1 MARDVYVV
9 GSVNLDL
16 VVRAATLP
24 GPGETVTG
32 GTFERHGGGKSANQ
46 AVAAARQGAT
56 VRMVGAVGS
65 DDLGDEAVADLA
77 GEGVDVSAVARV
89 TAPTGVALIA
99 VDEAGENQIAVA
111 SGANNEL
118 TPEAVEAAL
127 AGAEPGGVVLIGL
140 EVPDAPVLAAA
151 RAARAADLHVVL
163 NPAPA
168 PTMPPSA
175 PQFAEVD
182 EERPGR
188 RAGRGGGARRPAV
201 AVPAVDNGGTA
212 DGGDDTSSTQTFQI
226 TVSTHQRCADRAS
239 RFRHRDHRPTTA
251 NRRSRQ
257 RQRHRRRYVA
267 VDLGDVAAKRTSPSR
282 RQSSHLPTRLIVP
295 GADSFSYTITDGN
308 GEFGTAIVSITVI
321 DRVAPKIKSVRIYAG
336 RTTYAEATSMNRTVL
351 PWEKITSIAIA
362 FNESVTVDQAVAYF
376 DRSQRR
382 KCRVDFI

>member
-16 VVRAATLP
+16 VVRTATLP

-89 TAPTGVALIA
+89 SAPTGVALIA

-118 TPEAVEAAL
+118 TPEAVEGAL

-168 PTMPPSA
+168 RALPAELLALGPVLTPNEPEATALSGEADPEAAARALTARTGAPVVVTIGPEGALLADGDALERIPAPKVEAVDTTGAGDAFNGARAAALAGGAELAEAVRTAISA
-175 PQFAEVD
+175 AADSVT
-182 EERPGR
+182 RPG
-188 RAGRGGGARRPAV
+188 ARG
-201 AVPAVDNGGTA
+201 
-212 DGGDDTSSTQTFQI
+212 
-226 TVSTHQRCADRAS
+226 
-239 RFRHRDHRPTTA
+239 
-251 NRRSRQ
+251 
-257 RQRHRRRYVA
+257 
-267 VDLGDVAAKRTSPSR
+267 
-282 RQSSHLPTRLIVP
+282 
-295 GADSFSYTITDGN
+295 
-308 GEFGTAIVSITVI
+308 
-321 DRVAPKIKSVRIYAG
+321 
-336 RTTYAEATSMNRTVL
+336 
-351 PWEKITSIAIA
+351 
-362 FNESVTVDQAVAYF
+362 
-376 DRSQRR
+376 
-382 KCRVDFI
+382 